1 MSMSPPLPLHR
12 LAVIAHAG
20 DDVAVARQ
28 RIPAGSLI
36 NDNGAIF
43 TVHAEIM
50 DGHKLARR
58 ALASGEAVRRYG
70 EVIGWATVPIAA
82 GDHVHTHNLACGR
95 RDSPFEPSLDARPVE
110 PHPEERMR
118 FFEGFKRPDGR
129 VGTRNC
135 VLVLSTV
142 NCSASVCQMVRE
154 RFRDIGREYP
164 NVDGVFAVTHPG
176 GCGSAAHSED
186 HRILMRVLGGYARH
200 PNAAAAVIVGLGCE
214 KNLASTLV
222 EDQGLQGIPCHAI
235 QDLGGTGK
243 TAEAVAAAV
252 RQVLPRANACRRT
265 RQPVSELVLA
275 TKCGGSDGNS
285 GITANPALGWAVDEL
300 IRFGGT
306 GVLGETPEICGA
318 EHLLV
323 RRAADP
329 EVARKLIERV
339 EWWQQWC
346 RLFGVSLDANPSPG
360 NIAAGITT
368 LFEKSLGAILK
379 GGTTPLRQV
388 VRYAEPISSRGLVFM
403 DTPGYDPASVTGL
416 IAGGATVVA
425 FTTGCGS
432 VFGSTLV
439 PTIKLASTSGL
450 FRRMEQDMDIDC
462 GPILA
467 GAPLEAVGASVF
479 EKLIAIASGERTKSE
494 TLGIG
499 EAEFV
504 PWALG
509 PVL

>member
-1 MSMSPPLPLHR
+1 MSMSPSLPLHR
-12 LAVIAHAG
+12 LAEIAHVD

-28 RIPAGSLI
+28 RIPAGCLI

-43 TVHAEIM
+43 SALAEITA
-50 DGHKLARR
+50 GHKLARR
-58 ALASGEAVRRYG
+58 ALASGEPVRRYG
-70 EVIGWATVPIAA
+70 EIIGWATAPIAA
-82 GDHVHTHNLACGR
+82 GDHVHTHNLACGQR
-95 RDSPFEPSLDARPVE
+95 EVAFEPSINARPVE
-110 PHPEERMR
+110 PHPKEKMR

-176 GCGSAAHSED
+176 GCGSAARSED

-200 PNAAAAVIVGLGCE
+200 PNTAASVIVGLGCE

-222 EDQGLQGIPCHAI
+222 ADQGLQGIPCHAI
-235 QDLGGTGK
+235 QDLGGTG
-243 TAEAVAAAV
+243 TTVDAVAAAV
-252 RQVLPRANACRRT
+252 RLLLPRANACRRT
-265 RQPVSELVLA
+265 REPVSELVLA

-300 IRFGGT
+300 IRHGGT
-306 GVLGETPEICGA
+306 AVLGETPEICGA
-318 EHLLV
+318 EHLLI

-329 EVARKLIERV
+329 EVARELIERV
-339 EWWQQWC
+339 EWWQKWC
-346 RLFGVSLDANPSPG
+346 GLFGVSLDANPSPG
-360 NIAAGITT
+360 NIDAGITT

-379 GGTTPLRQV
+379 GGTTPLRRV

-403 DTPGYDPASVTGL
+403 DTPGYDPVTVTGL

-439 PTIKLASTSGL
+439 PTIKLATTSDL
-450 FRRMEQDMDIDC
+450 FRRMRQDMDVDC

-467 GAPLEAVGASVF
+467 GVPLGAVGASVL
-479 EKLIAIASGERTKSE
+479 EKVIAVASGERTKSE

-499 EAEFV
+499 EAEFL
-504 PWALG
+504 PWSLG

>member
-1 MSMSPPLPLHR
+1 
-12 LAVIAHAG
+12 
-20 DDVAVARQ
+20 
-28 RIPAGSLI
+28 
-36 NDNGAIF
+36 
-43 TVHAEIM
+43 
-50 DGHKLARR
+50 
-58 ALASGEAVRRYG
+58 
-70 EVIGWATVPIAA
+70 
-82 GDHVHTHNLACGR
+82 
-95 RDSPFEPSLDARPVE
+95 
-110 PHPEERMR
+110 
-118 FFEGFKRPDGR
+118 
-129 VGTRNC
+129 
-135 VLVLSTV
+135 
-142 NCSASVCQMVRE
+142 
-154 RFRDIGREYP
+154 
-164 NVDGVFAVTHPG
+164 
-176 GCGSAAHSED
+176 
-186 HRILMRVLGGYARH
+186 
-200 PNAAAAVIVGLGCE
+200 VIVGLGCE

-243 TAEAVAAAV
+243 TVEAVAAAV
-252 RQVLPRANACRRT
+252 RRLLPRANACRRS

-285 GITANPALGWAVDEL
+285 GITANPALGWAVDKL

-318 EHLLV
+318 EHLLL

-479 EKLIAIASGERTKSE
+479 EKLIAVASGERTKSE
-494 TLGIG
+494 ALGIG